1 MHKIFTVLS
10 VMICLIMALP
20 ALASETANDAA
31 AVPESENAQI
41 TPDNTGD
48 TAGSTVQEQPV
59 QEESAPGETQADT
72 WYELTRD
79 AMGADVLTVRFPS
92 NPSTGFNWMYS
103 ISDPVM
109 LELLTQEYIQDEQS
123 EIMAGRGGTW
133 VASFRNFSGTAG
145 NVTLALGYGRTWE
158 EEPIE
163 LHVLDMEIN
172 EEGQISIAAV
182 DPGENLHDFYNP
194 YGYDLL
200 YVTNV
205 FTGDDG
211 LTRIQASFGY
221 IGENSEF
228 VGADEESDYLLTVL
242 PECVLMLPEDFEN
255 PTENIQF
262 LAGLEQW
269 YSKARAAWA
278 PEGSP
283 LDFYAAFEMNEAA
296 EITHLAYVYLP

>member
-1 MHKIFTVLS
+1 MHKILIVLS
-10 VMICLIMALP
+10 AMICLIMALP
-20 ALASETANDAA
+20 AIASETVNDAA
-31 AVPESENAQI
+31 AVFEAENAQI
-41 TPDNTGD
+41 TPDNTGNTVD
-48 TAGSTVQEQPV
+48 STVQEQTAH
-59 QEESAPGETQADT
+59 EEVLPEETQVNT

-79 AMGADVLTVRFPS
+79 EMGADVLTVRFPS
-92 NPSTGFNWMYS
+92 NPSTGFSWIYS
-103 ISDPVM
+103 ISDPAM

-123 EIMAGRGGTW
+123 GIEEGRGGTW

-172 EEGQISIAAV
+172 EQGQISIAAV

-194 YGYDLL
+194 DGYDLL
-200 YVTNV
+200 RVTNV

-211 LTRIQASFGY
+211 LPRIQASFGY
-221 IGENSEF
+221 IGENGEF
-228 VGADEESDYLLTVL
+228 VVAEDESSYLLTVL
-242 PECVLMLPEDFEN
+242 PECTLMLPEDFDN
-255 PTENIQF
+255 PIQNIQF
-262 LAGLEQW
+262 PASLEQW

-278 PEGSP
+278 LEGSL

-296 EITHLAYVYLP
+296 EITRLAYVYLP